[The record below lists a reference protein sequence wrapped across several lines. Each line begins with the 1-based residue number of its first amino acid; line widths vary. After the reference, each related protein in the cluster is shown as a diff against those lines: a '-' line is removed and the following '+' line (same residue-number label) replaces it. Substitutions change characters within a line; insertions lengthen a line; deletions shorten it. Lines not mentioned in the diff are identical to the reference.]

1 MRLPLRIGTFLLGVF
16 FAFQGLLWIVD
27 PARAAAGLGMSLLDG
42 VGRSTQIG
50 DLSALFLPGGATI
63 LVGALPGRARLL
75 YVPMG
80 LFGVAAIART
90 LAWAVHG
97 AAFAARFIAIE
108 LAVAALLLV
117 AARQL
122 GESR

>member
-1 MRLPLRIGTFLLGVF
+1 MRLPLRIGTLLLGVS
-16 FAFQGLLWIVD
+16 FAFLGLLWIAD
-27 PARAAAGLGMSLLDG
+27 PARAAAALGMSLLDG
-42 VGRSTQIG
+42 VARSTQIG
-50 DLSALFLPGGATI
+50 DLSALFLTAGATI

-80 LFGVAAIART
+80 LFGVAALART
-90 LAWAVHG
+90 LAWVLHG
-97 AAFAARFIAIE
+97 AAFAAGFISLE
-108 LAVAALLLV
+108 LALAALLLV

>member
-1 MRLPLRIGTFLLGVF
+1 MRSPLRIAMILLGAF
-16 FAFQGLLWIVD
+16 FAFQGLLWIAD
-27 PARAAAGLGMSLLDG
+27 PERAAAGLGMSLLDG
-42 VGRSTQIG
+42 VARSTQIG
-50 DLSALFLPGGATI
+50 DLSALFLTAGATI

-80 LFGVAAIART
+80 LFGVAAVART
-90 LAWAVHG
+90 LAWVLHG
-97 AAFAARFIAIE
+97 AAFAVRFISIE

-117 AARQL
+117 AARRL